1 MRTHIVVFEHF
12 GENSDSAKS
21 PTFKKPEAIDLTE
34 QKVCCLNWD
43 DNRLVDT
50 NRYALMEVTLPN
62 WLSAEEWI
70 GNYIRWT
77 YAWQAHGVSMEWPE
91 AWQRGLLAIDSG
103 FQRYIAAKLLATK
116 NFRSPFRKKL
126 RDHLVTW
133 LETAPDKRQYAAP
146 FSPRQLDALTT
157 RADHLAYKRRETST
171 YYGDRYHCPANTKRI
186 EALCPA

>member
-21 PTFKKPEAIDLTE
+21 PTFKKPENIDLAE

-50 NRYALMEVTLPN
+50 NRYALMEVTLPD
-62 WLSAEEWI
+62 WLPVEEWI
-70 GNYIRWT
+70 RDFVKWT
-77 YAWQAHGVSMEWPE
+77 YAWQAHAIDMNWSET
-91 AWQRGLLAIDSG
+91 WQRGLLAIDGG

-126 RDHLVTW
+126 RDHLITW
-133 LETAPDKRQYAAP
+133 LETPPEKRQYKTP
-146 FSPRQLDALTT
+146 FSPRQLEALAT
-157 RADHLAYKRRETST
+157 RADHIAWKRRESST
-171 YYGDRYHCPANTKRI
+171 YYNDRYHCPANTKRI
-186 EALCPA
+186 QAPCPA